1 MPSQYLYSP
10 DQQSTALHDAQ
21 SYNDQTVLAIIST
34 NLDNYFGSLD
44 SSQRARYLVLGKQA
58 SSLQAAIAKSLSD
71 CMEAFDREG
80 LKKLEDTLRPLA
92 PELHDPQSWYFHTTI
107 IEVSPRFSRALD
119 PYSPRERIQS
129 FTLWE
134 AARLD
139 LSKVYPPSYQNSYL
153 EHSYISRDSL
163 GRREQK
169 TVLSADR
176 FERHA
181 HALDLGS
188 DLQARLDNVLNEG
201 FRKQLTHYHQALYE
215 LAGLDALRQHQGHG
229 VDAQAWLI
237 LSPLFNELRPA
248 WTQYQMSFSG
258 TAAPLPF
265 FTRKLPIT
273 STTHAAVSYFPN
285 RAGAALRL
293 HFNEQAAIDDLLDE
307 FKARPNEKWFLE
319 ALTQD
324 TQSALQRHVNT
335 PVEDRET
342 LSWVDQ
348 QLYDLL
354 GQGTPPLD
362 KIKISVLSS
371 GLTLGDG
378 LLEQHLE
385 RLKANLSSAAVTQR
399 DRRWKAFKDYSSII
413 LSETVGLL
421 TIALP
426 GGVLGVN
433 RLMLTA
439 TLGSLVYQVIN
450 AGIALSQGDR
460 ADAVQA
466 LADISDLIITGRLQS
481 VGAKLSRRRA
491 RQLVHSLNNPTANT
505 RGGQR
510 TLQWHNVDSMREG
523 LAQQVLEVSDLS
535 DAQLLHR
542 LIPGDVPA
550 IEPVRAQ
557 RLMQLADINRQQ
569 LESIWR
575 AEEHASWQLLHV
587 LQHDF
592 ASLAPVIPD
601 DQGALNN
608 RFPGLSQTACNYLY
622 ERHPALRTL
631 ASDAVLSN
639 EQLQS
644 ILLVHNEQR
653 VIDAT
658 LAFDSGAPSA
668 ISKDSEALFCSMLL
682 IHPAWP
688 EKLGIH
694 IYRGSTDFNG
704 YVVPGTEKVASYGLD
719 GADTF
724 ISLYRSATRYAGSF
738 YTHDPVQVDAG
749 QIGLSQAVLRTVNDE
764 QRHALGVDI
773 WGGAELASKLGHQA
787 LDQRRELAGLLP
799 HTDHYPLSPTRL
811 FPFLQTQ
818 ALDGIKP
825 GDDGVYALS
834 GKCFV
839 VIGAG
844 VYQVLHDRQASSPA
858 QAVWRI
864 VRPEDPVADAPDNV
878 YVASRPGRSEPV
890 TLVAGSGWQGVLVG
904 GLGGSGRGKGSRLEQ
919 LRARKQKEK
928 EREEKANE
936 EEADTTYAR
945 TAREANALADKIQ
958 DFDKREPLLI
968 KLSKAPG
975 AGRDAARK
983 KYIEYSEYLEA
994 YVALLDA
1001 NVAIFRKLQPH
1012 VDFHEYSNNHR
1023 VSQVHCLVKVAA
1035 LIEADLTHQLTEH
1048 NLDVNQ
1054 RPDPEVLSKDPTAVN
1069 DFRKS
1074 QALCLEA
1081 FTHRLPIT
1089 QKYEKTLEKINR
1101 SILSDEQYN
1110 ALTQQLPASRD
1121 LLLDIVSLRSLLL
1134 CVSDTIE
1141 PQSPFVFSI
1150 EPKLLANQFNHA
1162 ARLFN
1167 GIDETPLLNRFA
1179 LLADIADQLDR
1190 VKSGFELLKVNYPA
1204 RVEPRNA
1211 QHITECIEIV
1221 SIYRDLCD
1229 EQLKPWLEENQDS
1242 PSSSKDL
1249 AHIDFDFLPAS
1260 TLIPSASQPS
1270 THRKKRIIA
1279 VKRHGHYQLIQAEQ
1293 RGDDANDLI
1302 MLGTDEKATPRQVS
1316 RTAQGAWQITLLA
1329 PERTL
1334 QQLDSAATQKLE
1346 GIDQMIQRAT
1356 SNAQHKEAIAANI
1369 CEPLHDRADD
1379 LDALVA
1385 QYDKQGIQFPLDQ
1398 ARLNRRQQL
1407 AQRAAE
1413 LHKLAQEVTL
1423 TIYKNRQKPNADY
1436 LTYLIEHHQVQ
1447 VRKLTTTRLVIG
1459 KGKNQNYMDRYE
1471 ITDLERKP
1479 LWAAHFHYP
1488 AADTPREQ
1496 FAYRSGHLK
1505 TLEDES
1511 KGINFQRELE
1521 QRGLKVHQ
1529 ILRVEVPTRLAQAL
1543 FKLADEGQG

>member
-10 DQQSTALHDAQ
+10 DQHSTALHDAQ
-21 SYNDQTVLAIIST
+21 SYNDQTVLAIIGA
-34 NLDNYFGSLD
+34 NLDNYFGPLD
-44 SSQRARYLVLGKQA
+44 ATQRARYFELGQQA
-58 SSLQAAIAKSLSD
+58 SSLQATIAKSLSD

-92 PELHDPQSWYFHTTI
+92 PEIHDPQNWHFHTTI
-107 IEVSPRFSRALD
+107 IEVSPRFARALD
-119 PYSPRERIQS
+119 PHSPRERIQS

-153 EHSYISRDSL
+153 EHSYISRDPL

-188 DLQARLDNVLNEG
+188 DLQARLDNVMDEG
-201 FRKQLTHYHQALYE
+201 FRKQLTHYHRALYE
-215 LAGLDALRQHQGHG
+215 LAGLDALRQQQGHG
-229 VDAQAWLI
+229 VDAQAWLM
-237 LSPLFNELRPA
+237 LRPLFNELRPA

-258 TAAPLPF
+258 NAAPLPF
-265 FTRKLPIT
+265 FTHKLPIS

-293 HFNEQAAIDDLLDE
+293 HFNEQSAVDDLLDE
-307 FKARPNEKWFLE
+307 FKARPKEQWFLE

-342 LSWVDQ
+342 LSWIDQ

-354 GQGTPPLD
+354 GQGTSPFD

-385 RLKANLSSAAVTQR
+385 RLKANLSSAAVTLR

-439 TLGSLVYQVIN
+439 TLGSLVYQAIN

-466 LADISDLIITGRLQS
+466 LADISDLIITGRLQT
-481 VGAKLSRRRA
+481 VGAKLSRRQA
-491 RQLVHSLNNPTANT
+491 RQLVHSLSNPTANT
-505 RGGQR
+505 RSGQR
-510 TLQWHNVDSMREG
+510 TLQWHNVDSMRQG
-523 LAQQVLEVSDLS
+523 LAQQALEVSDLS

-550 IEPVRAQ
+550 IEPARAQ

-575 AEEHASWQLLHV
+575 AEEHAPWQLLHV

-592 ASLAPVIPD
+592 ADVAPVIPD
-601 DQGALNN
+601 NQGTLSK
-608 RFPGLSQTACNYLY
+608 RFPGLSQTACNYLH

-631 ASDAVLSN
+631 APDAVLSH
-639 EQLQS
+639 EQLHS

-653 VIDAT
+653 VMDAT
-658 LAFDSGAPSA
+658 LAFDSGAPTA
-668 ISKDSEALFCSMLL
+668 ISKDSEALFCAMLL
-682 IHPAWP
+682 IQPAWP

-694 IYRGSTDFNG
+694 VYRGSTDFSG

-738 YTHDPVQVDAG
+738 YTNDPLQVDAG
-749 QIGLSQAVLRTVNDE
+749 QIGLSHAVLRTLNDE
-764 QRHALGVDI
+764 QRRALGVDV
-773 WGGAELASKLGHQA
+773 WGGAELASKLGQQA
-787 LDQRRELAGLLP
+787 LDQRWELAGLLP
-799 HTDHYPLSPTRL
+799 QTDHYPLGPTRL
-811 FPFLQTQ
+811 APFRQTP
-818 ALDGIKP
+818 ALEGIKP
-825 GDDGVYALS
+825 GDDGIYALN
-834 GKCFV
+834 GKCFIA
-839 VIGAG
+839 IGEG
-844 VYQVLHDRQASSPA
+844 IYQVLHDRQASSPA

-864 VRPEDPVADAPDNV
+864 VRPQDPVADAPDNV

-890 TLVAGSGWQGVLVG
+890 TLVAGSGWQGVMVG
-904 GLGGSGRGKGSRLEQ
+904 GLGGGGRGKGSRLEQ
-919 LRARKQKEK
+919 LRAKNQK
-928 EREEKANE
+928 ERERAENAKEEGGASTYSSIANE
-936 EEADTTYAR
+936 INVLGTKIEA
-945 TAREANALADKIQ
+945 
-958 DFDKREPLLI
+958 FDRLEPTVI
-968 KLSKAPG
+968 KLSKEPT
-975 AGRDAARK
+975 GRETARK
-983 KYIEYSEYLEA
+983 KYMEHYQNLSTYI
-994 YVALLDA
+994 ALVEKNKAEL
-1001 NVAIFRKLQPH
+1001 RKTQPTL
-1012 VDFHEYSNNHR
+1012 DFHEYLNPHR
-1023 VSQVHCLVKVAA
+1023 VTQIHCLNKAA
-1035 LIEADLTHQLTEH
+1035 TLIEADLIHQLDVH
-1048 NLDVNQ
+1048 NLDVNL
-1054 RPDPEVLSKDPTAVN
+1054 RPGPEVLSNDSNALS

-1081 FTHRLPIT
+1081 FTRRLPIT
-1089 QKYEKTLEKINR
+1089 QAHEQTLEKINR
-1101 SILSDEQYN
+1101 SILSDAQQK
-1110 ALTQQLPASRD
+1110 AIAQQLPASRD

-1134 CVSDTIE
+1134 CVSDTTDL
-1141 PQSPFVFSI
+1141 QVPFTFNI

-1167 GIDETPLLNRFA
+1167 RLDETPLLNRFA
-1179 LLADIADQLDR
+1179 LLADIAEQLDR
-1190 VKSGFELLKVNYPA
+1190 VKSGFELLKADYPA
-1204 RVEPRNA
+1204 LVEPRNE
-1211 QHITECIEIV
+1211 QHLTACIEIV
-1221 SIYRDLCD
+1221 SDCHNLCD
-1229 EQLKPWLEENQDS
+1229 EQLKLWLKENQDS
-1242 PSSSKDL
+1242 PSSSKNL
-1249 AHIDFDFLPAS
+1249 EHIDFDFLPAS
-1260 TLIPSASQPS
+1260 TLLPSASQPS
-1270 THRKKRIIA
+1270 THRKKRIIG
-1279 VKRHGHYQLIQAEQ
+1279 VKRHGHYRLIQAEQ
-1293 RGDDANDLI
+1293 RGDDGNDLI
-1302 MLGTDEKATPRQVS
+1302 MIGTDETATPRQVS
-1316 RTAQGAWQITLLA
+1316 RTAQGAWQVTLLA
-1329 PERTL
+1329 PQRTL
-1334 QQLDSAATQKLE
+1334 QQLDGAATQKLE

-1356 SNAQHKEAIAANI
+1356 SNAQRKDAIAANI
-1369 CEPLHDRADD
+1369 CEPLHDRADE
-1379 LDALVA
+1379 LAALVA
-1385 QYDKQGIQFPLDQ
+1385 QYDKQGIQSPLDQ
-1398 ARLNRRQQL
+1398 ARQDRRQQL
-1407 AQRAAE
+1407 VQHVTE
-1413 LHKLAQEVTL
+1413 LRQLAQEITL
-1423 TIYKNRQKPNADY
+1423 TIYKNPQKPNADY
-1436 LTYLIEHHQVQ
+1436 LTYLIEHQQVQ

-1459 KGKNQNYMDRYE
+1459 KGKNKNHMDRYV
-1471 ITDLERKP
+1471 ITDLQRNP

-1505 TLEDES
+1505 TLDDES
-1511 KGINFQRELE
+1511 KGVNFQRELE